1 MLGWM
6 SAPLMGTKRSAEVT
20 GASDGMA
27 TGVMTGL
34 LAETSVATA
43 MGWRRVDAICE
54 GDQVLTFDNGLQEVT
69 KVIRTRLWDGEGHCP
84 HRFWPL
90 EVPAGA
96 LGNRTALKILPSQP
110 VMLESDTAES
120 LYDDP
125 FALIRARVFE
135 GIRGIDR
142 TPPAHHA
149 EVIVLHFADEQVV
162 FGKEGA
168 LLFCPSSRDLIERS
182 LAGDESLYSIL
193 PVHEAI
199 RLVDKIEGNSWCHG
213 PAALYTTDRA
223 TAA

>member
-1 MLGWM
+1 MLDWM
-6 SAPLMGTKRSAEVT
+6 SAPSLGTKRTAELT
-20 GASDGMA
+20 GVSESTA

-34 LAETSVATA
+34 LAGTRVATA
-43 MGWRRVDAICE
+43 MGWRRVDAISE

-69 KVIRTRLWDGEGHCP
+69 KVTRLRLWGGEGQCP

-96 LGNRTALKILPSQP
+96 LGNRAPLKILSGQP

-125 FALIRARVFE
+125 FALVRARVLE

-142 TPPAHHA
+142 TPPANDT
-149 EVIVLHFADEQVV
+149 EVIVLRCADEQVV
-162 FGKEGA
+162 FGKDGA

-182 LAGDESLYSIL
+182 LDGDESPYSIL
-193 PVHEAI
+193 PMHEAI
-199 RLVDKIEGNSWCHG
+199 RLVDKIEGDSWCRC
-213 PAALYTTDRA
+213 PAALYNTDHA